1 MSLPADIK
9 YKINDA
15 IDSALADFNDAYRG
29 VIEETHMRGDYGKVE
44 EYHIITN
51 DDENMQRP
59 IEDYLDEIC
68 NKMQNAL
75 HVYLKYPFTPYVEWD
90 GKSCGDYCITIGYVI
105 VSDIQF
111 LRKLAD
117 CGVD

>member
-1 MSLPADIK
+1 MSLSDDIK

-15 IDSALADFNDAYRG
+15 IDTALADFNDAYCG
-29 VIEETHMRGDYGKVE
+29 VIEETPMRGDYGKVE
-44 EYHIITN
+44 DYDIITN
-51 DDENMQRP
+51 TDEDMKRP

-68 NKMQNAL
+68 NKMQSAL
-75 HVYLKYPFTPYVEWD
+75 KVYLKYPFTPYVEWD
-90 GKSCGDYCITIGYVI
+90 MREEGEYYMTIGYII
-105 VSDIQF
+105 VSDIKF